1 MTLKVTMLEQEV
13 DRLSSDGELESV
25 SLPKKCKGKGVVEEV
40 TEAMPS
46 TKEAFPPLTSQILID
61 IVPSVY
67 SGAQCTWQMSHIS
80 SLMTL
85 FLYLLCL
92 FTPDKLTSSACIWNK
107 DFCMICV

>member
-40 TEAMPS
+40 TEAVPS

-67 SGAQCTWQMSHIS
+67 SGAQCTWQMSHFITYDTVFIF
-80 SLMTL
+80 TL
-85 FLYLLCL
+85 SFH
-92 FTPDKLTSSACIWNK
+92 S
-107 DFCMICV
+107 